1 MKLTGDEKGI
11 ALLKSFHETR
21 NDFLKFI
28 LQEAKTNFG
37 NSAKFQD
44 EESGDSFMLH
54 YEPSSGEFKV
64 EKL

>member
-1 MKLTGDEKGI
+1 M
-11 ALLKSFHETR
+11 KSFHETR